1 MEIEKQGVPVAT
13 ILSRDFAGLGQ
24 TECKALGFPAMPIV
38 AVPHP
43 FGNLKR
49 DEVRKIADCVADEI
63 VHVLTTPTE
72 KLTVEYRDKYVRRA
86 GAAPQPAEKA
96 APPA

>member
-13 ILSRDFAGLGQ
+13 ILSQDFTGLGQ
-24 TECKALGFPAMPIV
+24 AESKALGFPAMPIV

-43 FGNLKR
+43 FGSLKR
-49 DEVRKIADCVADEI
+49 DEVRKIADSVADEI

-72 KLTVEYRDKYVRRA
+72 KRMVEYRDKYVRRA
-86 GAAPQPAEKA
+86 ARPPQPVEKA

>member
-1 MEIEKQGVPVAT
+1 MEIEKLGVPVAT
-13 ILSRDFAGLGQ
+13 IISQDFTGLAQ
-24 TECKALGFPAMPIV
+24 SESKALGFPAMPIV

-49 DEVRKIADCVADEI
+49 DEVRRIADSVADEI

-72 KLTVEYRDKYVRRA
+72 KLVVEYRDKYVRR
-86 GAAPQPAEKA
+86 GARAAQPAQKA
-96 APPA
+96 A